1 MHIPRAVGVLVRGGA
16 LSPTWFTLRKR
27 EEPPSGRPG
36 VPGTSWVLTR
46 RQVIQ
51 MICWS
56 RLSPW
61 DLIDLGTSMHTLP
74 WSNWGIKPPTEKYVN
89 SGQETPPCPASAS
102 AFMYLDLKQFWG
114 SLYVSTG
121 SWGIRCPLSPLCP
134 LFLPESFHTGCITW
148 YSDSRF
154 LWIPCKNVGSSRAG
168 IESYPS
174 LPIPYP
180 A

>member
-27 EEPPSGRPG
+27 EEPLSGRLG
-36 VPGTSWVLTR
+36 VPDTSWVPTR

-51 MICWS
+51 VICWS

-61 DLIDLGTSMHTLP
+61 DLIDLGTGMHTLF
-74 WSNWGIKPPTEKYVN
+74 WRNKATHWKICEFWAESA
-89 SGQETPPCPASAS
+89 PCPASAS
-102 AFMYLDLKQFWG
+102 AFMYLDQKQFWG
-114 SLYVSTG
+114 SLYVPTG

-134 LFLPESFHTGCITW
+134 LFLPESLHTGCITW
-148 YSDSRF
+148 YSHSCF